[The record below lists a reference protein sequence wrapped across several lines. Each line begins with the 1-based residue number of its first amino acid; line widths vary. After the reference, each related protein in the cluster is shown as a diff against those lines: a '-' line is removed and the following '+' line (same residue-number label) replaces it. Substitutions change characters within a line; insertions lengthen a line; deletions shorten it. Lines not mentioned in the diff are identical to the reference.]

1 MKIPLRAGRVL
12 DAHDNADSARAVLIN
27 EAFAH
32 RRFAGRSPIGHRL
45 RFGQAEGD
53 WYTIVGIVGDVRQS
67 ALDLTAPDA
76 VYVPAAQWHW
86 VDTVMTLVVRSGI
99 GAPLAL
105 APALRQAIW
114 SVDGDVP
121 FSRIAT
127 MDTLVGRAIADRRFA
142 LILFEAFG
150 LAALILVSIGI
161 YGVLAGSVAERTREI
176 GVRSA
181 LGAAPRAI
189 VAFVV
194 RDGLAAIGGGA
205 VAGILGM
212 AAATRLLTALLF
224 GISPLDPVT
233 YVGVVVLL
241 LGACA
246 IACWAPARRAAS
258 IDPSVALRVD

>member
-1 MKIPLRAGRVL
+1 
-12 DAHDNADSARAVLIN
+12 
-27 EAFAH
+27 
-32 RRFAGRSPIGHRL
+32 
-45 RFGQAEGD
+45 
-53 WYTIVGIVGDVRQS
+53 
-67 ALDLTAPDA
+67 
-76 VYVPAAQWHW
+76 
-86 VDTVMTLVVRSGI
+86 
-99 GAPLAL
+99 
-105 APALRQAIW
+105 PALRQAIW

-121 FSRIAT
+121 ISRIAT
-127 MDTLVGRAIADRRFA
+127 MDTLVERAIADRRVA

-212 AAATRLLTALLF
+212 AAATPPLYAAL
-224 GISPLDPVT
+224 
-233 YVGVVVLL
+233 
-241 LGACA
+241 
-246 IACWAPARRAAS
+246 
-258 IDPSVALRVD
+258 